1 MINKIGNWVFGSF
14 FRTIG
19 RLLVFVLL
27 GFIIANLV
35 DFSDIISNF
44 RITDLFFEKVNA
56 EEIGIYHI
64 GWDVEYYSDNTL
76 NSRLPSNDWFDYH
89 TSPVHTSPNATLV
102 YNVFYIKPLFDTID
116 LTPYK
121 GGYITIPFH
130 MTLPTYFKRN
140 NNTIYGSEYCS
151 NLNCTGYDTSL
162 QYCYK
167 FTCNQSGGSADSTLT
182 NYEYVPPQINLSI
195 KLEYANGYIDICRY
209 NADTSTI
216 MCPIT
221 AAVDSTWSLKSIQ
234 VSSNVYYDGTQLGNY
249 TLNMMRKINFY
260 SSAFVDIINS
270 QSATTNA
277 IDNQTQQQQQQHEE
291 MMDSNTT
298 QAQEDAE
305 GFFGDFSVP
314 DTGGLSGIITAPLNT
329 IRSLLNSTCT
339 NLVLPLP
346 FVNKDLT
353 LPCLYDIYNEHFGAF
368 FTIYQTIVLA
378 IVAYRCIRSIYF
390 DIHGFMDPN
399 DDRIEVMDL

>member
-35 DFSDIISNF
+35 DFSDITTNF

-56 EEIGIYHI
+56 LSLDGQYSRQLNVATNQYQIYAKNRY
-64 GWDVEYYSDNTL
+64 GLTDWTYTFNTPFKPNNEQYAVFNFKASVL
-76 NSRLPSNDWFDYH
+76 NDIEVNDGATPVDWYNYWPIVNQITPRIQLLSN
-89 TSPVHTSPNATLV
+89 NGATTCELQNNLIV
-102 YNVFYIKPLFDTID
+102 CELF
-116 LTPYK
+116 
-121 GGYITIPFH
+121 
-130 MTLPTYFKRN
+130 
-140 NNTIYGSEYCS
+140 NNTTTTYSGLYFEFEFPTATYDSQVIYTWVINNYV
-151 NLNCTGYDTSL
+151 NL
-162 QYCYK
+162 YK
-167 FTCNQSGGSADSTLT
+167 TNTQSIIENQ
-182 NYEYVPPQINLSI
+182 
-195 KLEYANGYIDICRY
+195 
-209 NADTSTI
+209 
-216 MCPIT
+216 
-221 AAVDSTWSLKSIQ
+221 
-234 VSSNVYYDGTQLGNY
+234 
-249 TLNMMRKINFY
+249 
-260 SSAFVDIINS
+260 
-270 QSATTNA
+270 
-277 IDNQTQQQQQQHEE
+277 NQNTQQQMEQQEQQHEE

-298 QAQEDAE
+298 QAQDEAE

-346 FVNKDLT
+346 FVNQNLT

-368 FTIYQTIVLA
+368 FSIYQTIILA